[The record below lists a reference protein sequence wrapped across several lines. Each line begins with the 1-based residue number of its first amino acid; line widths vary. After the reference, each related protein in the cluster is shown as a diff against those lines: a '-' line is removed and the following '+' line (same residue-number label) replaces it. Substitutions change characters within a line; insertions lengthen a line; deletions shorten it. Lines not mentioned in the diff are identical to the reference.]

1 GRRERSAVAQSV
13 RRRGDADDRR
23 LHAPGRARLRGL
35 RRYRDPGAFRARA
48 PLVRDLQAAAE
59 RPGMTPRPIE
69 HPHRAAGGDSVWE
82 PPRPPRVEASQRHIV
97 VVVAGEVV
105 ADTRRALRVL
115 RANQPPVYFVP
126 PEDYRRACFRPS
138 AHETFC
144 EFKGVAR
151 HYDIAVGEHVARE
164 PFCECRGVARHYDIV
179 VGEHVAREAAWSYP
193 NPAPRYAVLA
203 DHMAIHPARVDACFV
218 DGERVRPQEGGI
230 HEGWITSDIGGP
242 AKGR

>member
-1 GRRERSAVAQSV
+1 
-13 RRRGDADDRR
+13 
-23 LHAPGRARLRGL
+23 
-35 RRYRDPGAFRARA
+35 
-48 PLVRDLQAAAE
+48 
-59 RPGMTPRPIE
+59 MTPRPIE

-151 HYDIAVGEHVARE
+151 HYDI
-164 PFCECRGVARHYDIV
+164 V